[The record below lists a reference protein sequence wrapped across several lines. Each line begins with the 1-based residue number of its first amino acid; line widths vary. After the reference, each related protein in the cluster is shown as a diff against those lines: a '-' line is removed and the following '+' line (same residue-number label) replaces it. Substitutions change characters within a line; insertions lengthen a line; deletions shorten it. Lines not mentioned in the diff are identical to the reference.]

1 MLTIKNLEKND
12 KLTNFNV
19 FFYMKLYFNA
29 NIILYANFTKKNFKK
44 PYYFKIICIKNKNI
58 AFNIF
63 FLCVSL
69 MN

>member
-1 MLTIKNLEKND
+1 MPTLFSI
-12 KLTNFNV
+12 F
-19 FFYMKLYFNA
+19 M
-29 NIILYANFTKKNFKK
+29 YANFTKKKLQK
-44 PYYFKIICIKNKNI
+44 AYYFKIICIKNKNI